1 MIIKKGCFKKKE
13 TSRYVSSL
21 VLTVLTAILNLLP
34 SFFSSYIFRLAT
46 WTLVCLEIIQTY
58 HPDLLFLIIIF
69 QIQTTDIIKT
79 TTQKQGGLADD
90 SRAIAVVSIFTK
102 INISVVLKQY

>member
-1 MIIKKGCFKKKE
+1 M
-13 TSRYVSSL
+13 
-21 VLTVLTAILNLLP
+21 
-34 SFFSSYIFRLAT
+34 
-46 WTLVCLEIIQTY
+46 CLEIIQTY

-69 QIQTTDIIKT
+69 QMQITDIIKT